1 MISIIVP
8 VYNAERYL
16 ARCVDSVLGQT
27 YPSWELILVDD
38 GSFDRSPTICDEYVG
53 RDGRIKVVHKKNGGL
68 SSARN
73 VGLDMMRGE
82 YVTFLDSDDYW
93 HPCYLEVLL
102 NLVEEKQADIA
113 QCDFVRGDSSVFP
126 TIQLEKA
133 QAKEYSNE
141 SIFTLYAAKIIVCAK
156 LYKSKLWDG
165 LRMPEGKINEDDFT
179 TWKLYYRAQK
189 IVVSPLPLYYY
200 YVNTSSIMAKQK
212 KTPRLD
218 FIEAYQERIGFFE
231 KEKNWTLKI
240 MSEIQF
246 CKSLSLYYLS
256 LKRLKE
262 REKAGMVL
270 DLYRKYIKDVLRSDL
285 MPLSLRV
292 YFHLFNMSPL
302 LLSSVLKLK
311 NG

>member
-1 MISIIVP
+1 MVSIIVP
-8 VYNAERYL
+8 VYNVERYL

-38 GSFDRSPTICDEYVG
+38 GSFDRSPAICDEYAE
-53 RDGRIKVVHKKNGGL
+53 RDGRIKVVHKKNGGV

-93 HPCYLEVLL
+93 HPCYLEILL

-126 TIQLEKA
+126 TIHLGKA
-133 QAKEYSNE
+133 QVKEYTNE

-165 LRMPEGKINEDDFT
+165 LRMPEGKSYEDDFM
-179 TWKLYYRAQK
+179 TWRLYYKAHK
-189 IVVSPLPLYYY
+189 VVLTSLPLYYY
-200 YVNTSSIMAKQK
+200 YTNESGTMAKQRK
-212 KTPRLD
+212 SPSLD

-240 MSEIQF
+240 MSEVQF
-246 CKSLSLYYLS
+246 CKSLSLYYLN

-270 DLYRKYIKDVLRSDL
+270 GLYRTYIKEVLRSDL
-285 MPLSLRV
+285 IPLSLRV
-292 YFHLFNMSPL
+292 YFRLFNMSPF